1 MSVIADTSGLI
12 ALLDHDNAFHQAA
25 RPYYQDLIVPGVV
38 LAEFDYLA
46 TRRVGARIVRDFYRS
61 VESGFVTH
69 VATENGDLARAFEI
83 LDTYQD
89 ANIGLVDATIVAT
102 AERYQ
107 IRRILTLD
115 RRHFTMF
122 RPQGLDYLEL
132 LP

>member
-12 ALLDHDNAFHQAA
+12 ALLDRDSAFHQAV
-25 RPYYQDLIVPGVV
+25 RPYHRELIVPGVV
-38 LAEFDYLA
+38 LSEFDYLA

-69 VATENGDLARAFEI
+69 VTTEDNDLARAFEI
-83 LDTYQD
+83 IDTYQD

-102 AERYQ
+102 AERYR
-107 IRRILTLD
+107 IRRVLTLD
-115 RRHFTMF
+115 RRHFSMF
-122 RPQGLDYLEL
+122 RPHGLDYLEL